1 MRSNI
6 GESLM
11 KSCWLNLTCS
21 LFLLSAMMDNPLV
34 PTLLADDKIDP
45 KPPMPENKAD
55 WVHVGSLA
63 GKLLGPPRDGKIR
76 ISLAHQFGEID
87 RDMVARAE
95 ALRKKLLET
104 RQKGM
109 GLPKNSPAREET
121 IQELE
126 SGLADL
132 QVLRS
137 KILLVHQTGD
147 VLELIL
153 RNPCNVRS
161 TFPPGGFFDEKGNIR
176 VFTKKSVAEMR
187 GPLKLPGFASSL
199 EKLEEST
206 SVLVY
211 VYKKKALPKGPN
223 PKPDLEQFDLYAG
236 LIIILDEE

>member
-1 MRSNI
+1 MMKLGRLILLLLMMFSI
-6 GESLM
+6 FSSL
-11 KSCWLNLTCS
+11 
-21 LFLLSAMMDNPLV
+21 
-34 PTLLADDKIDP
+34 LLADDK
-45 KPPMPENKAD
+45 AD
-55 WVHVGSLA
+55 WVHIGSLA

-87 RDMVARAE
+87 RDMALRAE
-95 ALRKKLLET
+95 AMRKKLLEI

-109 GLPKNSPAREET
+109 GLPKNSPAREEV

-126 SGLADL
+126 SGIADL

-137 KILLVHQTGD
+137 KIILVHQTGD
-147 VLELIL
+147 VLELVL

-199 EKLEEST
+199 EKLDEST

-211 VYKKKALPKGPN
+211 VYKKKPLPKGPN
-223 PKPDLEQFDLYAG
+223 PKPDLEQFDLFAG
-236 LIIILDEE
+236 LIIILDAE

>member
-1 MRSNI
+1 MLMINI
-6 GESLM
+6 GESMMKLGRLILLLLM
-11 KSCWLNLTCS
+11 MFSIFSS
-21 LFLLSAMMDNPLV
+21 L
-34 PTLLADDKIDP
+34 LLADDK
-45 KPPMPENKAD
+45 AD
-55 WVHVGSLA
+55 WVHIGSLA

-87 RDMVARAE
+87 RDMALRAE
-95 ALRKKLLET
+95 AMRKKLLEI

-109 GLPKNSPAREET
+109 GLPKNSPAREEV

-126 SGLADL
+126 SGIADL

-137 KILLVHQTGD
+137 KIILVHQTGD
-147 VLELIL
+147 VLELVL

-211 VYKKKALPKGPN
+211 VYKKKPLPKGPN
-223 PKPDLEQFDLYAG
+223 PKPDLEQFDLFAG
-236 LIIILDEE
+236 LIIILDAE

>member
-1 MRSNI
+1 MMKLGRLILLLLMMFSI
-6 GESLM
+6 FSSL
-11 KSCWLNLTCS
+11 
-21 LFLLSAMMDNPLV
+21 
-34 PTLLADDKIDP
+34 LLADD
-45 KPPMPENKAD
+45 KAD

-87 RDMVARAE
+87 RDMALRAE
-95 ALRKKLLET
+95 AMRKKLLEI

-109 GLPKNSPAREET
+109 GLPKNSPAREEV

-137 KILLVHQTGD
+137 KIILVHQTGD

-161 TFPPGGFFDEKGNIR
+161 TFPPGGFFDEKGNIK

-199 EKLEEST
+199 EKLDEST

-211 VYKKKALPKGPN
+211 VYKKKLLPKGPN
-223 PKPDLEQFDLYAG
+223 PKPDLEQFDLFAG
-236 LIIILDEE
+236 LIIILDAE

>member
-1 MRSNI
+1 MLMINI
-6 GESLM
+6 GESMMKLGRLILLLLM
-11 KSCWLNLTCS
+11 MFSIFSS
-21 LFLLSAMMDNPLV
+21 L
-34 PTLLADDKIDP
+34 LLADD
-45 KPPMPENKAD
+45 KAD

-87 RDMVARAE
+87 RDMALRAE
-95 ALRKKLLET
+95 AMRKKLLEI

-109 GLPKNSPAREET
+109 GLPKNSPAREEV

-137 KILLVHQTGD
+137 KIILVHQTGD
-147 VLELIL
+147 VLELVL

-199 EKLEEST
+199 EKLDEST

-211 VYKKKALPKGPN
+211 VYKKKPLPKGPN
-223 PKPDLEQFDLYAG
+223 PKPDLEQFDLFAG
-236 LIIILDEE
+236 LIIILDAE

>member
-1 MRSNI
+1 MLMMKI
-6 GESLM
+6 GEWMM
-11 KSCWLNLTCS
+11 KLGRLI
-21 LFLLSAMMDNPLV
+21 LLSVMILPLF
-34 PTLLADDKIDP
+34 PSLLLADD
-45 KPPMPENKAD
+45 KAD

-87 RDMVARAE
+87 RDMALRAE
-95 ALRKKLLET
+95 AMRKKLLEI

-109 GLPKNSPAREET
+109 GLPKNSPAREEAV
-121 IQELE
+121 QELE

-137 KILLVHQTGD
+137 KIILVHQTGD
-147 VLELIL
+147 VLEFVL

-187 GPLKLPGFASSL
+187 GPLKLSGFASSL
-199 EKLEEST
+199 EKLDEST

-211 VYKKKALPKGPN
+211 VYKKKPLPKGPN

-236 LIIILDEE
+236 LIIILDAE

>member
-1 MRSNI
+1 MMKLGRLILLLLMMFSI
-6 GESLM
+6 FSSL
-11 KSCWLNLTCS
+11 
-21 LFLLSAMMDNPLV
+21 
-34 PTLLADDKIDP
+34 LLADDK
-45 KPPMPENKAD
+45 AD
-55 WVHVGSLA
+55 WVHIGSLA

-76 ISLAHQFGEID
+76 ISLAHQFGQID
-87 RDMVARAE
+87 RDMALRAE
-95 ALRKKLLET
+95 AMRKKLLEI

-109 GLPKNSPAREET
+109 GLPKNSPAREEV

-126 SGLADL
+126 SGIADL

-137 KILLVHQTGD
+137 KIILVHQTGD
-147 VLELIL
+147 VLELVL

-199 EKLEEST
+199 EKLDEST

-211 VYKKKALPKGPN
+211 VYKKKPLPKGPN
-223 PKPDLEQFDLYAG
+223 PKPDLEQFDLFAG
-236 LIIILDEE
+236 LIIILDAE

>member
-1 MRSNI
+1 MLMIKI
-6 GESLM
+6 GEWIM
-11 KSCWLNLTCS
+11 KLGR
-21 LFLLSAMMDNPLV
+21 LFLLLVMMFPIFSSL
-34 PTLLADDKIDP
+34 LLADD
-45 KPPMPENKAD
+45 KAD

-76 ISLAHQFGEID
+76 VSLAHQFGEID
-87 RDMVARAE
+87 RDMALRAE
-95 ALRKKLLET
+95 AMRKKLLEI

-109 GLPKNSPAREET
+109 VLPKNSPAREEAV
-121 IQELE
+121 QELE

-147 VLELIL
+147 VLELVL
-153 RNPCNVRS
+153 RSPCNVRS

-199 EKLEEST
+199 EKLDEST

-211 VYKKKALPKGPN
+211 VYKKKPLPKGPN
-223 PKPDLEQFDLYAG
+223 PKPDLEQFDLFAG
-236 LIIILDEE
+236 LIIILDAE

>member
-1 MRSNI
+1 MKLGRLILLLLMMFSI
-6 GESLM
+6 FSSL
-11 KSCWLNLTCS
+11 
-21 LFLLSAMMDNPLV
+21 
-34 PTLLADDKIDP
+34 LLADD
-45 KPPMPENKAD
+45 KAD

-87 RDMVARAE
+87 RDMALRAE
-95 ALRKKLLET
+95 AMRKKLLEI

-109 GLPKNSPAREET
+109 GLPKNSPAREEV

-137 KILLVHQTGD
+137 KIILVHQTGD

-161 TFPPGGFFDEKGNIR
+161 TFPPGGFFDEKGNIK

-199 EKLEEST
+199 EKLDEST

-211 VYKKKALPKGPN
+211 VYKKKLLPKGPN

-236 LIIILDEE
+236 LIIILDAE

>member
-1 MRSNI
+1 MKLGRLILLLLMMFSI
-6 GESLM
+6 FSSL
-11 KSCWLNLTCS
+11 
-21 LFLLSAMMDNPLV
+21 
-34 PTLLADDKIDP
+34 LLADDK
-45 KPPMPENKAD
+45 AD
-55 WVHVGSLA
+55 WVHIGSLA

-76 ISLAHQFGEID
+76 ISLAHQFGQID
-87 RDMVARAE
+87 RDMALRAE
-95 ALRKKLLET
+95 AMRKKLLEI

-109 GLPKNSPAREET
+109 GLPKNSPAREEV

-126 SGLADL
+126 SGIADL

-137 KILLVHQTGD
+137 KIILVHQTGD
-147 VLELIL
+147 VLELVL

-199 EKLEEST
+199 EKLDEST

-211 VYKKKALPKGPN
+211 VYKKKPLPKGPN
-223 PKPDLEQFDLYAG
+223 PKPDLEQFDLFAG
-236 LIIILDEE
+236 LIIILDAE

>member
-1 MRSNI
+1 MRKI
-6 GESLM
+6 VDLM
-11 KSCWLNLTCS
+11 MKVEEWNLFFRLIS
-21 LFLLSAMMDNPLV
+21 LFV
-34 PTLLADDKIDP
+34 ICPTLFSGFLLADD
-45 KPPMPENKAD
+45 KAD

-63 GKLLGPPRDGKIR
+63 GKLLGSPQDGKIR
-76 ISLAHQFGEID
+76 LSLAHQFGEID
-87 RDMVARAE
+87 RDMALRAE

-109 GLPKNSPAREET
+109 GLPKNSPAREEV

-126 SGLADL
+126 NGLADL

-147 VLELIL
+147 LLELVL
-153 RNPCNVRS
+153 RKPCNVRS

-187 GPLKLPGFASSL
+187 GPLKLPGFASSQ

-211 VYKKKALPKGPN
+211 VYKKKPVPKGPN
-223 PKPDLEQFDLYAG
+223 PKPDLEQFDLFAG
-236 LIIILDEE
+236 LIIILDAE

>member
-1 MRSNI
+1 MMKLGRLILLLLMMFSI
-6 GESLM
+6 FSSL
-11 KSCWLNLTCS
+11 
-21 LFLLSAMMDNPLV
+21 
-34 PTLLADDKIDP
+34 LLADDK
-45 KPPMPENKAD
+45 AD
-55 WVHVGSLA
+55 WVHIGSLA

-76 ISLAHQFGEID
+76 ISLAHQFGQID
-87 RDMVARAE
+87 RDMALRAE
-95 ALRKKLLET
+95 AMRKKLLEI

-109 GLPKNSPAREET
+109 GLPKNSPAREEV

-126 SGLADL
+126 SGIADL

-137 KILLVHQTGD
+137 KIILVHQTGD
-147 VLELIL
+147 VLELVL

-211 VYKKKALPKGPN
+211 VYKKKPLPKGPN
-223 PKPDLEQFDLYAG
+223 PKPDLEQFDLFAG
-236 LIIILDEE
+236 LIIILDAE